1 MSKFWFF
8 ERKGRPTTGEKEIC
22 DRLTD
27 LISDGQI
34 SENEIKE
41 YIEAFNPLEKIAY
54 EIAKSRLKTS
64 FDIEKSIG
72 FKN

>member
-8 ERKGRPTTGEKEIC
+8 ERKGRHTTGEKEIC

-34 SENEIKE
+34 SENEIKQKV
-41 YIEAFNPLEKIAY
+41 FK
-54 EIAKSRLKTS
+54 RVLK
-64 FDIEKSIG
+64 
-72 FKN
+72 